1 MSNKALYSLDIA
13 ITVVNYLAPGNY

>member
-13 ITVVNYLAPGNY
+13 TTIVIYLVPGTY